1 MRTFHTGGIASA
13 EDITQGLPRVEELF
27 ESRRPKS
34 MAIMSEISGV
44 VSQDDTKKNVVI
56 PLAYLGSREASFGP
70 RSEVITRT
78 SYVCV
83 WILLALAGIVFS
95 KFMGPVW
102 KHSSFWN
109 WPTFGRDIVFIILM
123 YIELCLTMAGA
134 YVQTRLMGKTEGRGL

>member
-1 MRTFHTGGIASA
+1 MSLWRDLIRQCVFMSFFIIPIPIGSYTIHSGSSA
-13 EDITQGLPRVEELF
+13 DVAL
-27 ESRRPKS
+27 
-34 MAIMSEISGV
+34 ISYIV
-44 VSQDDTKKNVVI
+44 LSFVI

>member
-1 MRTFHTGGIASA
+1 MSLWRDLIRQCVFMSFFIIPIPIGSYTIHSGSSA
-13 EDITQGLPRVEELF
+13 AVAL
-27 ESRRPKS
+27 
-34 MAIMSEISGV
+34 ISYIV
-44 VSQDDTKKNVVI
+44 LSFVI

-134 YVQTRLMGKTEGRGL
+134 YVQTRLIGKTEGRGL

>member
-1 MRTFHTGGIASA
+1 MSLWRDLIRQCVFMSFFIIPIPIGSYTIHSGSSA
-13 EDITQGLPRVEELF
+13 AVAL
-27 ESRRPKS
+27 
-34 MAIMSEISGV
+34 ISYIV
-44 VSQDDTKKNVVI
+44 LSFVI

-70 RSEVITRT
+70 HSEVITRT

>member
-1 MRTFHTGGIASA
+1 MSLWRDLIRQCVFMSFFIIPIPIGSYSGSSA
-13 EDITQGLPRVEELF
+13 DVAL
-27 ESRRPKS
+27 
-34 MAIMSEISGV
+34 ISYIV
-44 VSQDDTKKNVVI
+44 LSFVI

>member
-1 MRTFHTGGIASA
+1 MSLWRDLIRQCVFMSFFIIPIPIGSYTIHSGSSA
-13 EDITQGLPRVEELF
+13 PVAL
-27 ESRRPKS
+27 
-34 MAIMSEISGV
+34 ISYIV
-44 VSQDDTKKNVVI
+44 LSFVI

>member
-1 MRTFHTGGIASA
+1 MSLWRDLIRQCVFMSFFIIPIPIGSYTIHSGSSA
-13 EDITQGLPRVEELF
+13 AVAL
-27 ESRRPKS
+27 
-34 MAIMSEISGV
+34 ISYIV
-44 VSQDDTKKNVVI
+44 LSFVI

-83 WILLALAGIVFS
+83 WILLALDGIVFS

>member
-1 MRTFHTGGIASA
+1 MSLWRDLIRQCVFMSFFIIPIPIGSYTIHSGSSA
-13 EDITQGLPRVEELF
+13 AVAL
-27 ESRRPKS
+27 
-34 MAIMSEISGV
+34 ISYIV
-44 VSQDDTKKNVVI
+44 LSFVI

>member
-1 MRTFHTGGIASA
+1 MSLWRDLIRQCVFMSFFIIPIPIGSYTIHSGSSA
-13 EDITQGLPRVEELF
+13 AVAL
-27 ESRRPKS
+27 
-34 MAIMSEISGV
+34 ISYIV
-44 VSQDDTKKNVVI
+44 LSFVI

-70 RSEVITRT
+70 RSEVTTRT

>member
-1 MRTFHTGGIASA
+1 MSLWRDLIRQCVFMSFFIIPIPIGSYTIHSGSSA
-13 EDITQGLPRVEELF
+13 AVAL
-27 ESRRPKS
+27 
-34 MAIMSEISGV
+34 ISYIV
-44 VSQDDTKKNVVI
+44 LSFVI

-109 WPTFGRDIVFIILM
+109 WPTFGRDIVFIM

>member
-1 MRTFHTGGIASA
+1 MSLWRDLIRQCVFMSFFIIPIPIGSYTIHSGSSA
-13 EDITQGLPRVEELF
+13 AVAL
-27 ESRRPKS
+27 
-34 MAIMSEISGV
+34 ISYIV
-44 VSQDDTKKNVVI
+44 LSFVI

-134 YVQTRLMGKTEGRGL
+134 YVQTRLMGKTEGRSL